1 MLQHLRGQVDL
12 CVMANVPPSSTAS
25 SLTALR
31 PCAQEKGLT
40 VAQLLEHRVDR
51 LWQSAPLIA
60 DLGALF
66 ADSGHD
72 LYLVGGSVR
81 DALMG
86 MLGHDLDFTTDAHP
100 CLLYT
105 SPSPRDRG

>member
-1 MLQHLRGQVDL
+1 
-12 CVMANVPPSSTAS
+12 MANVPPSPTAS
-25 SLTALR
+25 ALTALR

-100 CLLYT
+100 DEIEALLRQRT
-105 SPSPRDRG
+105 RTLSLIHI